1 MRRLL
6 VFTGAFAT
14 AVFAMFAFVVPAWAG
29 SPHFVDDSITA
40 TRTDNSLTV
49 AGKEAGLGDELQV
62 NIQVTATALCINGG
76 GNHPKAVNKESV
88 SAEGQFPVQNG
99 KANFSLTLTATFQP
113 PCNPPMTVAFTE
125 VTVTDLT
132 NGITTKL
139 PGTF

>member
-1 MRRLL
+1 MRRIALFALL
-6 VFTGAFAT
+6 ACVSAG
-14 AVFAMFAFVVPAWAG
+14 VLGIQPAYAG

-49 AGKEAGLGDELQV
+49 AGKEAGLGNELQV

-88 SAEGQFPVQNG
+88 NAAGQFPVQNG
-99 KANFSLTLTATFQP
+99 KADFSLTLTAVFSP
-113 PCNPPMTVAFTE
+113 PCSPPMTVAFTD

>member
-14 AVFAMFAFVVPAWAG
+14 AVFAMFAFVAPAWAG

-49 AGKEAGLGDELQV
+49 AGKEAGLGGELQV

-88 SAEGQFPVQNG
+88 NAAGQFPVQNG
-99 KANFSLTLTATFQP
+99 KADFSLTLTAVFQP
-113 PCNPPMTVAFTE
+113 PCSPPMTVAFTD

-132 NGITTKL
+132 NGITTTL